1 MKNGCIGM
9 IEVVE
14 RQRVVVKIGQ
24 EGLLK
29 RKIKGAKVTFSCFF

>member
-14 RQRVVVKIGQ
+14 RQGVVVKVGQ

-29 RKIKGAKVTFSCFF
+29 RRIKGVKVTFSCFF